1 MKKQR
6 KNEIGITLVALVI
19 TIIILL
25 ILAGIA
31 ILILN
36 HTGLLKNVKQAKDTT
51 ENAQKEENET
61 LSKYNNK
68 IYEIVNGATRDDNSG
83 KGNILWKN
91 NDITQEFPAQTITI
105 NDSLNN
111 YDYIKIFYKTNNV
124 SNSSNPTV
132 DNKTF
137 STECLVI
144 NNGIDTTLA
153 TSWYMAGWAGHPLY
167 YRIINGKENKITFE
181 SAYSSGSGSNN
192 VLYNKIMLPY
202 YIIGY
207 KF

>member
-6 KNEIGITLVALVI
+6 KNEIGITLVALIV

-25 ILAGIA
+25 ILAGIS
-31 ILILN
+31 IQGLTQ
-36 HTGLLKNVKQAKDTT
+36 TGLFEKANQSKRTT
-51 ENAQKEENET
+51 ENSQEEENET

-83 KGNILWKN
+83 KGKILWKN

-124 SNSSNPTV
+124 SNVSNPTV

-153 TSWYMAGWAGHPLY
+153 TSWYLSGWAGHPLY

-181 SAYSSGSGSNN
+181 SAYSSGGGSNN
-192 VLYNKIMLPY
+192 ILYNQIMLPY